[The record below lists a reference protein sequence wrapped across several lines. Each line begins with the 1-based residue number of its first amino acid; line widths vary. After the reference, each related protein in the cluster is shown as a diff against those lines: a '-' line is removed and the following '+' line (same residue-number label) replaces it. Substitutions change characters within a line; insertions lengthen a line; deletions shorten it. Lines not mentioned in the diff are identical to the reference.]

1 MDKKTTSI
9 YEVQLRSFIESL
21 RPTEEETRKLLD
33 FGYIWDGQTA
43 FLFEIRPKWN
53 NPTEIQQHHFAKI
66 RYMKSSKIWKLYW
79 LRASGKWELYE
90 PHPGNANLHELFT
103 EIKNDVY
110 HCFFG

>member
-66 RYMKSSKIWKLYW
+66 RYMRMITDSSIYSLSHIDSGLKCKI
-79 LRASGKWELYE
+79 
-90 PHPGNANLHELFT
+90 
-103 EIKNDVY
+103 
-110 HCFFG
+110 